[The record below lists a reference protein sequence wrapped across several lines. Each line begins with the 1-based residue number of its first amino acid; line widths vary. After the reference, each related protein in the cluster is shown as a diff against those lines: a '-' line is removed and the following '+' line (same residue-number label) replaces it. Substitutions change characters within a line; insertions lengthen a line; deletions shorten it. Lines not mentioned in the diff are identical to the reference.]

1 MFLRNDSYWV
11 TGQPYVNQVDITDYS
26 DETSQVNA
34 LLSNQVDIIN
44 LLSAASIS
52 TVGSSQGTRVLIS
65 NGGGWTPITMR
76 VDVAPFS
83 DARVRQAMRLVVDR
97 QEMLSELFKGH
108 GTIGN
113 DIFSPW
119 DPAYNHSLP
128 QRQHDPE
135 QAKSLLKQAGH
146 ESLSVELVTAPIS
159 QGTVNMAQLFAQQ
172 AKAAGVN
179 VQLRQ
184 VTSTD
189 FYGPTYLK
197 WPFAQ
202 DYWGY
207 DFYFPQVG
215 QGMLPDSPYN
225 ETHWNDPQYNSMYS
239 EGLRTT
245 NAAKRT
251 EIVHSMQQ
259 LEYDKGGY
267 IIPYFP
273 PVIDG
278 YSTKVQGVKP
288 SRTGVS
294 FNNWDLK
301 AVWFS

>member
-1 MFLRNDSYWV
+1 
-11 TGQPYVNQVDITDYS
+11 
-26 DETSQVNA
+26 
-34 LLSNQVDIIN
+34 
-44 LLSAASIS
+44 
-52 TVGSSQGTRVLIS
+52 
-65 NGGGWTPITMR
+65 MR

-83 DARVRQAMRLVVDR
+83 DARVRQAMRLLVDR

-128 QRQHDPE
+128 QRRHDPE

-189 FYGPTYLK
+189 FYGPNYLK

-225 ETHWNDPQYNSMYS
+225 ETHWNDPQYNSLYS

-245 NAAKRT
+245 DHR
-251 EIVHSMQQ
+251 
-259 LEYDKGGY
+259 
-267 IIPYFP
+267 
-273 PVIDG
+273 
-278 YSTKVQGVKP
+278 
-288 SRTGVS
+288 
-294 FNNWDLK
+294 
-301 AVWFS
+301 